1 MKKLI
6 KKTKLQ
12 ENIDALDLEIGVLT
26 QELIDAEGDTYDKI
40 SEKIGVLTE
49 VRASLANDKINGS
62 HSKEII
68 SGAVALAGLVLVLKH
83 EKADIITTKAFSMAT
98 KLFRG

>member
-26 QELIDAEGDTYDKI
+26 QELIDAQGDEYDKV
-40 SEKIGVLTE
+40 SSKIGALTE
-49 VRASLANDKINGS
+49 IRASLANDKVNGS
-62 HSKEII
+62 YSRDII

-83 EKADIITTKAFSMAT
+83 EKAEIITTKAFSIAT
-98 KLFRG
+98 KLIRG